1 MSINP
6 YLARVIIS
14 AAIISGVFSYGPG
27 PAYSQQDSGP
37 SIQNLIVNGG
47 FEGGFQEGF
56 GIGYGWGGF
65 SNGNAVVGWN
75 FDDWKAVVPAGTYA
89 QQIEIKDAQNMDR
102 FAGIYQVINVVPG
115 EQYKLTIKGLV
126 RSSEGDIEQSDYGY
140 RLQYGIDYN
149 GGTAWEL
156 VPLADWQE
164 LPWDEQPLADTTG
177 AAYRIDSFETTITAK
192 SDKLTLFIRGW
203 KKWINNGSGIFDLDE
218 ISFVGPAP
226 AGFQSPVAQTASVAE
241 SGEQNADALILNS
254 PDQQVVEQETAPE
267 VVVETPAEVVTETEP
282 PAQLDS
288 SNEESSSVSV
298 APLGQAAPQSNTSVE
313 QSVAPAPGAAELP
326 ASGQGQAEFN
336 YVIIIGASLLLIL
349 VGGAIAA
356 TKRQYHSTE

>member
-1 MSINP
+1 MTINA
-6 YLARVIIS
+6 YLSRIIIS
-14 AAIISGVFSYGPG
+14 LAIITGVFSYGPG
-27 PAYSQQDSGP
+27 PAYSQQGDGP
-37 SIQNLIVNGG
+37 SLQNLVVNGG

-75 FDDWKAVVPAGTYA
+75 FDDWKAVVAAGTYA

-102 FAGIYQVINVVPG
+102 YAGIYQVINVIPG

-126 RSSEGDIEQSDYGY
+126 RSSEGDIKQSDYGY

-156 VPLADWQE
+156 VPLADWRE
-164 LPWDEQPLADTTG
+164 LPWDEQPMAEPAG

-226 AGFQSPVAQTASVAE
+226 AGFQSPVVQIASA
-241 SGEQNADALILNS
+241 GEQNADALVLDS
-254 PDQQVVEQETAPE
+254 PSPQVVENEPAPE
-267 VVVETPAEVVTETEP
+267 VVVESPASVAPEAEQ
-282 PAQLDS
+282 PAPLDS
-288 SNEESSSVSV
+288 VPESPSNVVSV
-298 APLGQAAPQSNTSVE
+298 APQAQIAPQSNTTIE
-313 QSVAPAPGAAELP
+313 QPAAPALNAAELP
-326 ASGQGQAEFN
+326 VSGQGQAEFN
-336 YVIIIGASLLLIL
+336 YVIIIGAILLVILI
-349 VGGAIAA
+349 GGAVAA
-356 TKRQYHSTE
+356 TLRQRYSTE